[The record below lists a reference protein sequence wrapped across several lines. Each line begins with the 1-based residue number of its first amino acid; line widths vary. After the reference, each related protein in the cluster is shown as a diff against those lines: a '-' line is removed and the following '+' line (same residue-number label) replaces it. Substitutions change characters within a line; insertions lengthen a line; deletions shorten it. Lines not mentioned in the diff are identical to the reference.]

1 MAEIE
6 QQESQLQQEVQQTFV
21 YDENFHPL
29 DFNKDNN
36 VDILD
41 VQLATQL
48 FGESTA
54 LMVTKFIQNENPF
67 DLNAD
72 GNVDIQDV
80 VQASTQGIAPHIIQY
95 MSDLAMNPP
104 YDPTSTVQQNG
115 STYHPLDL
123 NQDGNVDVR
132 DIVALA
138 TNSVSFQIQDS
149 AKPLIGQMIVKYSN
163 GQNPYDINNDGNVDI
178 LDITTAVNAGLP
190 QNILQDM
197 QNNLYTQAPPPPP
210 EPFVPGL
217 HENLYSNGEYADL
230 LKMLRWR
237 GPIHKEVNQ
246 DGKEVYFT
254 GATKLPTRRL
264 LVRIDTL
271 PNPNVVKEPEGLKP
285 FEHKFR
291 GNGGGQY

>member
-1 MAEIE
+1 MA
-6 QQESQLQQEVQQTFV
+6 QETQQTFV

-54 LMVTKFIQNENPF
+54 LLVTKYIQNENPY
-67 DLNAD
+67 DYNGD
-72 GNVDIQDV
+72 GVVDISDV
-80 VQASTQGIAPHIIQY
+80 ISASSNGIAPHIVQY
-95 MSDLAMNPP
+95 MQNLILNPP
-104 YDPTSTVQQNG
+104 YDPTPPVQPNG

-132 DIVALA
+132 DIVALG

-149 AKPLIGQMIVKYSN
+149 AKPLIGQMIVKYSS
-163 GQNPYDINNDGNVDI
+163 GENPYDINNDGNVDV
-178 LDITTAVNAGLP
+178 LDILQAVNAGVP
-190 QNILQDM
+190 QAILQDM
-197 QNNLYTQAPPPPP
+197 QNNLYTQAPPTPP
-210 EPFVPGL
+210 EPIVPGL
-217 HENLYSNGEYADL
+217 QENLYSNGDYADL

-237 GPIHKEVNQ
+237 GPIHKEVGV

-254 GATKLPTRRL
+254 GATKLPTRRV
-264 LVRIDTL
+264 LVKISDL
-271 PNPNVVKEPEGLKP
+271 PNPNVVKDPEGLKKTDRP
-285 FEHKFR
+285 FMS
-291 GNGGGQY
+291 NGGRQY